1 MNVICGL
8 WQYKGPF
15 RGVYDQSF
23 QAFYWSWLRIDDQI
37 FTILPR
43 SCQGWIEGPG
53 PQWPSVT
60 LWGCCQG
67 HGIRWGHL
75 TVNFFYW
82 VWQIYIW
89 LGASKN
95 NEVTKFE
102 DDSDDDDW
110 SEKPAKKDDKIK
122 KPPEKE
128 ESRKKESTFLGGVFG
143 KNKETVP
150 PKLPT
155 RKIVGERFEK
165 IAKTETFYI
174 AMTTL

>member
-1 MNVICGL
+1 MQAEQWCL
-8 WQYKGPF
+8 WPKFP
-15 RGVYDQSF
+15 SF
-23 QAFYWSWLRIDDQI
+23 LLILTENWWSNIYNLASV
-37 FTILPR
+37 LPR
-43 SCQGWIEGPG
+43 MNWRPRA
-53 PQWPSVT
+53 SVT
-60 LWGCCQG
+60 ISDALGLLSGTWDQV
-67 HGIRWGHL
+67 RTFDSL
-75 TVNFFYW
+75 LFYW